1 MIQLDNLETSMTIY
15 PDAILDII
23 RSVKDMVKVQVIN
36 VKKKTSAIDKTNKP
50 SCFSEDLWAIQLA
63 NDQI

>member
-1 MIQLDNLETSMTIY
+1 MTIY

-36 VKKKTSAIDKTNKP
+36 VKKETSSINKTNKP

>member
-1 MIQLDNLETSMTIY
+1 MIQRDNLETSMTIY

-36 VKKKTSAIDKTNKP
+36 VRKETSSIDKTNKP

>member
-15 PDAILDII
+15 LDAILDII
-23 RSVKDMVKVQVIN
+23 RSVKDMVKVKVIN
-36 VKKKTSAIDKTNKP
+36 VKKETSAIDKTNKP